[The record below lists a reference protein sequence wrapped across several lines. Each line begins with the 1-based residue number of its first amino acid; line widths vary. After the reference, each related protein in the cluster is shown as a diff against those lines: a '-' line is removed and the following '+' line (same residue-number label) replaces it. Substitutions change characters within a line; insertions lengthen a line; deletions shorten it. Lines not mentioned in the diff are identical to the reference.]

1 MLNLDLM
8 TLMSMTEVLLL
19 PKMIKSSEFQ
29 EVLSLANGIKY
40 RINVI
45 LNFLKLTEKIF
56 IQVNPDVRKR
66 FLIECQNKS
75 GEEILI
81 SAEDIMRKR

>member
-8 TLMSMTEVLLL
+8 ILMSMTEVLLL

-40 RINVI
+40 KINVI
-45 LNFLKLTEKIF
+45 LNFLKLTEKIS
-56 IQVNPDVRKR
+56 IQVNPDVKKR
-66 FLIECQNKS
+66 FLIECQNRL

-81 SAEDIMRKR
+81 NAEDIMRKR